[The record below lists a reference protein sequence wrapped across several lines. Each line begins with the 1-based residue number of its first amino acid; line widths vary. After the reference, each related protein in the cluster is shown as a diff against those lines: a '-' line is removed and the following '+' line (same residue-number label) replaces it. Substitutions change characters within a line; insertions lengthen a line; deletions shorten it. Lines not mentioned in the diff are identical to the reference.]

1 MIIFG
6 PQIADAPFN
15 RGSSNIGVSMEIRG
29 RFLANADLLERFKK
43 TKSRRDI
50 FKIKVY
56 ILTFS
61 SRMYRIFCQVVS
73 SGKDKERR

>member
-29 RFLANADLLERFKK
+29 SFSANPDLLQRYKK
-43 TKSRRDI
+43 VKSRRDI
-50 FKIKVY
+50 LEIKVY
-56 ILTFS
+56 ILTFP
-61 SRMYRIFCQVVS
+61 SRMYRILDQMV
-73 SGKDKERR
+73 